1 MRGNVVA
8 EPGSVLTFGTGSH
21 VLGNVAVEIGAH
33 TGAVQ
38 TTVEGNFE
46 CDGCHFDVAFDL
58 HVHGN
63 LVLVGPRAGLAITWS
78 TIDGNLEIV
87 DAAAG
92 GSFGLRLADSNV
104 AGNVKLENNAAT
116 LQVRTNTIGGNLEI
130 AGHQVTPLPC
140 APAPCPLSR
149 HEVLEN
155 SVRGNMQV
163 NGNSGPLEI
172 GFNSIDGSLRC
183 AANDPPPVVTG
194 NTARKREG
202 QCAGP

>member
-1 MRGNVVA
+1 MRA
-8 EPGSVLTFGTGSH
+8 EAGSILTFLDGSR
-21 VLGNVAVEIGAH
+21 VLGNVAVESGALAS
-33 TGAVQ
+33 AVQ

-46 CDGCHFDVAFDL
+46 CDGCHFNVAFDL
-58 HVHGN
+58 DVHGN
-63 LVLVGPRAGLAITWS
+63 LLIVGPLQGMSITRS
-78 TIDGNLEIV
+78 TIGGNLEIV
-87 DAAAG
+87 DGAAG
-92 GSFGLRLADSNV
+92 GSFGLRLADSTV
-104 AGNVKLENNAAT
+104 AGNVKLENNVAT

-140 APAPCPLSR
+140 APAPCPLSQ
-149 HEVLEN
+149 HQVLEN

-172 GFNSIDGSLRC
+172 GFNSIDGNLRC